1 MKNNVIKVRASVTAV
16 AAAVGMTMAMGSSAP
31 DWLGGIAPISMAQ
44 AQDGTPKGAAG
55 PTGDHGA
62 RGSKAG
68 DGGGRGAGQGGP
80 SSDSDAKGP
89 RFGGS
94 GSKPAPGDQGGR
106 PVWAQEGVPS
116 DVELGRLSVVRA
128 PAQVL
133 DRQLQEAL
141 ATLSPAFYNAVISIA
156 NAPTTPAEK
165 LAALIALVKQSFT
178 DPTMVRV
185 DSPLQNL
192 ALYKDVFVD
201 GIIAASTGTISAT
214 TYNSALLVMAVFIGS
229 AADKTIPITQATVD
243 AINKIMALTPAA
255 GAPTSAEVSNW
266 AEEVR
271 KAIAEAH
278 G

>member
-1 MKNNVIKVRASVTAV
+1 MNTTNFRIRAATVAV
-16 AAAVGMTMAMGSSAP
+16 ATALGIVAGMGSSMPEWPGSAS
-31 DWLGGIAPISMAQ
+31 LITSAHAQ
-44 AQDGTPKGAAG
+44 E
-55 PTGDHGA
+55 
-62 RGSKAG
+62 GSKGQSGPSADRG
-68 DGGGRGAGQGGP
+68 KKGTSGGSGQGQGGP
-80 SSDSDAKGP
+80 SADSDAKGP
-89 RFGGS
+89 KYGG
-94 GSKPAPGDQGGR
+94 GAAAPEPGTKGGK

-116 DVELGRLSVVRA
+116 DLELGRLSVVRA
-128 PAQVL
+128 PSQVL
-133 DRQLQEAL
+133 NRQLAEAL
-141 ATLSPAFYNAVISIA
+141 GTMSPAFYNAVIAIA

-201 GIIAASTGTISAT
+201 GIINASAGTISAT
-214 TYNSALLVMAVFIGS
+214 TYNSALMMMAVFIGS
-229 AADKTIPITQATVD
+229 ASDKTITITQATVD
-243 AINKIMALTPAA
+243 AINKIMLLTPAT
-255 GAPTSAEVSNW
+255 GAPTAAEVSNW

>member
-1 MKNNVIKVRASVTAV
+1 MNTTKFGIRATAMAV
-16 AAAVGMTMAMGSSAP
+16 AAALGIAAGMGSSMPEWTAGAS
-31 DWLGGIAPISMAQ
+31 LITAAHAQ
-44 AQDGTPKGAAG
+44 E
-55 PTGDHGA
+55 
-62 RGSKAG
+62 GSK
-68 DGGGRGAGQGGP
+68 GQGGP
-80 SSDSDAKGP
+80 SADRGKKGTEGGAGQGQGGPSADSDAKGP

-94 GSKPAPGDQGGR
+94 GAKPAPGTQGGR

-116 DVELGRLSVVRA
+116 DIELGRLSVVRA

-133 DRQLQEAL
+133 ERQLAEAL
-141 ATLSPAFYNAVISIA
+141 ATLSTAFYNQVISIA
-156 NAPTTPAEK
+156 NASTTPAEK

-178 DPTMVRV
+178 DPAMIRV

-201 GIIAASTGTISAT
+201 GIINAQAGTLSAT
-214 TYNSALLVMAVFIGS
+214 TYNSALLMMAVFIGS
-229 AADKTIPITQATVD
+229 ASDKTIPITQATVD
-243 AINKIMALTPAA
+243 AVNKIMALTPAA
-255 GAPTSAEVSNW
+255 GAPTAAEVSNW